1 MTVVGSATNDSLAH
15 DWYTEMARSL
25 PDIDAIGDSSPS
37 DTPSAAAPPTRV
49 KHWVISITLSVAV
62 SLVAI
67 AIGEHTIRIG
77 PAAVVL
83 FPIIW
88 AVLLGAVVGLQRL
101 KPVTGA
107 VRAVGDPQVRIG
119 IVLFLALL
127 GMGIGPN
134 LGRITNLGPAIVLQ
148 EVGHIF
154 GTVII
159 ALPIAVGLRMGR
171 AAIGATWSVDRESY
185 LAFAIERFGTRAPEY
200 RGVFGVWIFGSLFGA
215 LYISLVAGLLGSLG
229 IFSPLALA
237 MGLGLGSSS
246 MMLGGVGAL
255 SVLYPDRAG
264 EILAVAGLS
273 NLLTNIVGF
282 YAGVFLSLPLAR
294 RLYLFWTRVWRRPA
308 AEIDEAVLVARGQI
322 PAGDASRDGGAV
334 ARLVAGR
341 DGAGSDASA
350 SDDSRA
356 RGSDRTLTT
365 AEAAAELGVA
375 VDPPEPRG
383 WRVSLFVYLSAGVI
397 GLLLNWVGT
406 GEFAPIQLLGT
417 LLLLLLTAL
426 SFRLAAWVPAVP
438 ASVWVLG
445 IATILSAP
453 VTPLASVF
461 TGMVHGIDV
470 MLFGLLQLALI
481 GMSLGRDVGAIKQ
494 LSWRVVVVALL
505 TLTGSF
511 VAAAALAQTVLHL

>member
-1 MTVVGSATNDSLAH
+1 MLLASRSLSTETISSRLVYIMAQSSTGNDPAVNSSPTAEASRRTISGADIGPRHWVMSIGLSLAI
-15 DWYTEMARSL
+15 SL
-25 PDIDAIGDSSPS
+25 A
-37 DTPSAAAPPTRV
+37 
-49 KHWVISITLSVAV
+49 
-62 SLVAI
+62 AI
-67 AIGEHTIRIG
+67 AIGEHKIKVG

-101 KPVTGA
+101 KPVTGSI
-107 VRAVGDPQVRIG
+107 RAVGDPQIRIG

-134 LGRITNLGPAIVLQ
+134 LGKVSNLGPAILLQ

-154 GTVII
+154 GTVIV

-171 AAIGATWSVDRESY
+171 AAIGASWSVDRESY

-229 IFSPLALA
+229 ILSPLALA

-255 SVLYPDRAG
+255 SVLYPEQSG

-294 RLYLFWTRVWRRPA
+294 KLYLFWVRVWRRPQ
-308 AEIDEAVLVARGQI
+308 AEIDEAKRVARGEI
-322 PAGDASRDGGAV
+322 PAGDASRDDETPAV
-334 ARLVAGR
+334 TEQ
-341 DGAGSDASA
+341 
-350 SDDSRA
+350 DDDKALS
-356 RGSDRTLTT
+356 TT
-365 AEAAAELGVA
+365 EAAAALGVA

-383 WRVSLFVYLSAGVI
+383 WKVSLFVYLSAGML
-397 GLLLNWVGT
+397 GLLLNFVGT
-406 GEFAPIQLLGT
+406 GEFAPIQLAG
-417 LLLLLLTAL
+417 TAL
-426 SFRLAAWVPAVP
+426 MLLITALAFRLGAWVPAVP
-438 ASVWVLG
+438 ASVWVLA
-445 IATILSAP
+445 IATIISAP
-453 VTPLASVF
+453 FMPFAEFF
-461 TGMVHGIDV
+461 TGLVDGIDV

-481 GMSLGRDVGAIKQ
+481 GLSLGRDVGAIKQ

-511 VAAAALAQTVLHL
+511 VIAAALAHSVLHL